1 VPLRHN
7 PPSFNL
13 EVVLKLFYKAGA
25 CSLASHIA
33 LVETG
38 LPFEI
43 EAVDLKTK
51 ITASGADF
59 TQINPKGY
67 VPALLLDSGE
77 VLTESPAIM
86 QYIADQAPAK
96 HLAPL
101 ANAMAR
107 YQLQGWLNYISTEL
121 HKNCSPLFYPTTSAD
136 ARATAKANLERRL
149 AYTAKHLDTNAFL
162 LGDEYSIGDAYLFTV
177 LGWAK
182 HIGLDLGKW
191 PALVDY
197 QARVGARHG
206 VQAAMK
212 AEGLI

>member
-1 VPLRHN
+1 M
-7 PPSFNL
+7 
-13 EVVLKLFYKAGA
+13 KLFYKAGA

-33 LVETG
+33 LVESG

-67 VPALLLDSGE
+67 VPALQLDNGE
-77 VLTESPAIM
+77 VITEGPAIM
-86 QYIADQAPAK
+86 QYVADQAPAK

-101 ANAMAR
+101 ADAMAR
-107 YQLQGWLNYISTEL
+107 YRLQGWLTFIGTEL
-121 HKNCSPLFYPTTSAD
+121 HKNFSPFFNPD
-136 ARATAKANLERRL
+136 ASRDWKAAAMANLERRL
-149 AYTAKHLDTNAFL
+149 GYVAQQVDRAQYL
-162 LGDEYSIGDAYLFTV
+162 LGDEFSIGDAYLFTV

-182 HIGLDLGKW
+182 HIDLDLGKW
-191 PALVDY
+191 PALVAY
-197 QARVGARHG
+197 QARVGARAG
-206 VQAAMK
+206 VQAALK